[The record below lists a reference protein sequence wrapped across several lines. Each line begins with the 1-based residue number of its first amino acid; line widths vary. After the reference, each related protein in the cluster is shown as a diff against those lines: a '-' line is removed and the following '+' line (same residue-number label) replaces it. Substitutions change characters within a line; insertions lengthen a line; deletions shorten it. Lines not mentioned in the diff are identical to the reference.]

1 MPPATFPPCAATSTR
16 TITSPSLDAVERH
29 QQVTRRSSRRS
40 SSSSSSS
47 CGVWFAYCTYARGSP
62 QVPSKRYPQCLL
74 GSISRGTLCVPT
86 SCDQQDFFFPLLC
99 VRSQKRREDR
109 TKVVCCRSSPLL
121 PNFLATSSS
130 EAGTHSP
137 PPPFPPAMDEPAV
150 WKPSLGSRAPLTRR
164 DCEFAAG
171 GTALACARSVYAD
184 KPNTSPPAVSRSPAG
199 PRYHIGNLV
208 HHHLAV
214 LVDLGAAYYSSRLA
228 KSRSPTSVRGP
239 PGKRKQVHTGLGR
252 RAVST
257 PRSSSPTVSLA
268 PSYEASLM
276 AYLLCT

>member
-86 SCDQQDFFFPLLC
+86 SCDQQAFFFLPCCAC
-99 VRSQKRREDR
+99 VRSSGER
-109 TKVVCCRSSPLL
+109 TGPRLCVVAVLRFYQTFWRPRLQRLGHILPLL
-121 PNFLATSSS
+121 
-130 EAGTHSP
+130 
-137 PPPFPPAMDEPAV
+137 PPAMDEPAV
-150 WKPSLGSRAPLTRR
+150 WNPSLGSRAPLTRR
-164 DCEFAAG
+164 DDCEFAAG

-184 KPNTSPPAVSRSPAG
+184 KPNTSPPAVARSPAG

-208 HHHLAV
+208 HHHLAI
-214 LVDLGAAYYSSRLA
+214 LVDLGAAY
-228 KSRSPTSVRGP
+228 
-239 PGKRKQVHTGLGR
+239 
-252 RAVST
+252 
-257 PRSSSPTVSLA
+257 
-268 PSYEASLM
+268 
-276 AYLLCT
+276 LL